1 MYNSLSMN
9 LLYFFSSSFS
19 LQFYITSLSQ
29 CAFFIYIP
37 FISAKISHLL
47 KRRYTIFAFS
57 NALLI
62 HPFSHPVIQSFCF
75 IFFLHAKLHQNALY
89 SFTTSP
95 TIDFIS
101 SISREQIWFRDEYS
115 AWGTKKK
122 NFWWFFFFALSFF
135 QFILFFFV

>member
-9 LLYFFSSSFS
+9 LLYFLSTSFS

-62 HPFSHPVIQSFCF
+62 HPFFSSSHSFVLF
-75 IFFLHAKLHQNALY
+75 HIFSSRLTSSKCLLLFCNLSSHVFSYRQFHANQ
-89 SFTTSP
+89 F
-95 TIDFIS
+95 DFVTNMQ
-101 SISREQIWFRDEYS
+101 RE
-115 AWGTKKK
+115 
-122 NFWWFFFFALSFF
+122 
-135 QFILFFFV
+135 V